1 MTHHFQNI
9 LIPLDGSTHA
19 EASLPH
25 AFSLA
30 ALSGGRITILTAVDI
45 KHVIEPEG
53 RENSIIEEAID
64 AWRIPAG
71 INPYHERNT
80 IFVDE
85 EWEQE
90 RLDAMRYLKSIAERF
105 GGDVA
110 DVQLVVEFGAPVEII
125 LSYVHAHP
133 VDIIV
138 MSTHGRTG
146 LRRMVYGS
154 VAGELLGKSHLPILL
169 VRAPFPAELP
179 DDL

>member
-1 MTHHFQNI
+1 MTYHFRNI
-9 LIPLDGSTHA
+9 LIPLDGSKLS

-30 ALSGGRITILTAVDI
+30 ALSGGRIALLTAVDI

-53 RENSIIEEAID
+53 HENSVIEEAID

-71 INPYHERNT
+71 PNPYHERNT

-90 RLDAMRYLKSIAERF
+90 RLDAMRYLKSIAKRF
-105 GGDVA
+105 GGEVA
-110 DVQLVVEFGAPVEII
+110 DVQLAVELGAPVEII
-125 LSYVHAHP
+125 LSYVRTHP
-133 VDIIV
+133 MDLIV

-169 VRAPFPAELP
+169 VRAPFPVESP
-179 DDL
+179 DGL